1 MVDRSLIQTL
11 LVFCA
16 ILGGIY
22 LLAMV
27 VLPFLAPSLWAL
39 IVGVLTFPLYR
50 RLKGVLGQREGL
62 AAVGMTLGVVLGVL
76 VPLLILVS
84 ILAGEVAS
92 VYRIVSDH
100 LVSGGSAD
108 PLHSLTN
115 DPRFAPTI
123 TLFKEYSAKAGVD
136 LYGSAL
142 EGSKAVLSKMTQ
154 SLTALL
160 ANSFGVLLDMVAML
174 FILYFVY
181 ADGERALIWLKRV
194 TPVDGGSQRSILL
207 VIQNVLSAFIY
218 GTFLTSLVQAVL
230 AGIAYAVLGVPS
242 PLLLAVLTGIG
253 GLVPVVGTALVWGPA
268 ALYLYLAGATTQA
281 IGLVIFGAVV
291 IGMADN
297 VVKPMFMSSR
307 VQLPVVLMMVG
318 VLGGLASFGVLG
330 AIMGPLLLAVLYDV
344 LIVAPADMI
353 RRDSV

>member
-11 LVFCA
+11 LVFCV
-16 ILGGIY
+16 ILVGIY

-27 VLPFLAPSLWAL
+27 VLPFLAPTLWAL

-50 RLKGVLGQREGL
+50 RLREILGQRDGL
-62 AAVGMTLGVVLGVL
+62 AAVGMTFGVVLGVV
-76 VPLLILVS
+76 VPLLVVLSV
-84 ILAGEVAS
+84 LAAEVAS
-92 VYRIVSDH
+92 VYRVVSDH
-100 LVSGGSAD
+100 LVSGSSAD
-108 PLHSLTN
+108 PLHRLAN

-142 EGSKAVLSKMTQ
+142 EASKAILSKMTQ

-160 ANSFGVLLDMVAML
+160 TNSFGVLLDMVAML

-181 ADGERALIWLKRV
+181 ADGERALVWLKRV
-194 TPVDGGSQRSILL
+194 TPVDGESQRSILL

-268 ALYLYLAGATTQA
+268 ALYLYMAGSTTQA

-297 VVKPMFMSSR
+297 VAKPLFMSSR

-330 AIMGPLLLAVLYDV
+330 AIMGPLLLAVLYEV
-344 LIVAPADMI
+344 LIVAPAEVM
-353 RRDSV
+353 RRDGV